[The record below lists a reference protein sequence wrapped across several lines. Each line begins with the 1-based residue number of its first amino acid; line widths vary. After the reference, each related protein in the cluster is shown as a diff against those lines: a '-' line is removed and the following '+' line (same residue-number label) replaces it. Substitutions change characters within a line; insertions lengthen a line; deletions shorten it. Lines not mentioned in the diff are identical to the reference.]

1 MSFVSST
8 VRDRLNT
15 LVRAHTMN
23 KFLCHDGVAAGVF
36 NHDYSGDPLHKIC
49 GAFSACLAQFHSAV
63 PQQYASSVEG
73 EIIESFMLRH
83 GDGDLMA
90 LLENTVPPA
99 NLGRVGIFNTYVAQY
114 KQKADE
120 QKLEKA
126 AQLLDRDNGAHFTSD
141 GGLLDMKYLS
151 KRFETGRQAVAD
163 FMETEGRQKYMD
175 FKHLNMAHA
184 VLQALVLLTSN
195 TGGLAVQQRGVD
207 GSTAL
212 IQGLLEGMEI
222 ESGTPIFLC
231 DCIPNRPLGLA
242 ACPCNNASDTNEV

>member
-1 MSFVSST
+1 AAVNLMSFVSST

-36 NHDYSGDPLHKIC
+36 NHDYSG
-49 GAFSACLAQFHSAV
+49 
-63 PQQYASSVEG
+63 ASG
-73 EIIESFMLRH
+73 FMLRH

-126 AQLLDRDNGAHFTSD
+126 AQLLDRDNG
-141 GGLLDMKYLS
+141 GLLDMKYLS

-175 FKHLNMAHA
+175 FKHLNM
-184 VLQALVLLTSN
+184 
-195 TGGLAVQQRGVD
+195 VQQRGVD